1 MGVSRSPVTKA
12 KAGLVAHKLTKAGQ
26 PAVNSEL
33 CIATSR
39 ADGTPCLRACGEAGV
54 PYCKAHMKSG
64 DPSLK
69 VAMHPF
75 AGKILVAARDLPK
88 GYRLA
93 LWGRCRSDK
102 KIGDKKME
110 WAFDI
115 GSGWMLDPTGEKGS
129 MVQYCPCAG
138 PNEVAAVAS
147 SGSKRGKGN
156 KFGSWAFV
164 TKEALPAGWQ
174 VTMQYGNTPKESDTF
189 FEERGIKR
197 IDVGTTEYPALRRK
211 DAEPVSA
218 AQAAAGA

>member
-1 MGVSRSPVTKA
+1 MGVSHQPAQKA
-12 KAGLVAHKLTKAGQ
+12 KTVLHQQKLTKAGQ
-26 PAVNSEL
+26 PAINSEL

-39 ADGTPCLRACGEAGV
+39 ADGTPCLRACGEPGV

-93 LWGRCRSDK
+93 LWGRCTSDT
-102 KIGDKKME
+102 KISDKKME
-110 WAFDI
+110 WAFDL